1 MANKKVVGE
10 LVYEI
15 RGDDTQYNKVINNA
29 DTKARGLG
37 KTVSGVSADMVKSL
51 AGAYLGW
58 QGLKAGIDATV
69 GSAIRY
75 EDAFAGVRKTV
86 DGSEEQLSAL
96 SKRFRELSKEIPI
109 SAEEFARIG
118 ELAGQLGV
126 PIEQI
131 DNFAETIAKIGVT
144 TNLSVEQAST
154 QFARFANIMQTPLE
168 NISNIGSAVVDL
180 GNNFATTESEIL
192 EFGLRIA
199 GAGAIAGLTEA
210 QVLAIGTA
218 LSSVGVE
225 AEAGGTA
232 VQKVLLELNK
242 AVNSGGKELEQFA
255 IVAGMSGDEFAKAYK
270 DDAGK
275 AFDLFVKGLGRA
287 GGDATLVLDELGLSD
302 VRLQRAFLSLAGAG
316 DLLTR
321 AMETGSV
328 AVEENNAL
336 QIEAD
341 KRFQTT
347 ASQIQL
353 LKNNWADL
361 GRQLGFVF
369 LPVLNIVIKFFKNM
383 ADTIIVVVD
392 AIKTAMA
399 GMGVGVLMIVKSIV
413 QRFEFLANSAIKVAN
428 KIASAFGGTGNAIKE
443 ISLGVD
449 KIDGAIES
457 MKNTTIAQAQK
468 TAQSFLLVGSS
479 ASSAGDSTKDLADTQ
494 TLLKKSMADSDSSM
508 SDMISGL
515 NDSKKASEEAEEEA
529 KKLADSWTKLKD
541 ETIDLEDKGTKAIQE
556 LAENNVK
563 DLEKIEDK
571 ITDLK
576 TKLLELQQSLT
587 EDLASEDLGIAEKI
601 VEEERK
607 LAELKEKLK
616 DNMSK
621 GTVTES
627 DIEERTALQ
636 AEIKAREDALIKN
649 AELQNSL
656 SAQIE
661 EARRRASLTDIE
673 RSIEDYIAK
682 KAQIQLEYDE
692 KKLALE
698 NELLLEEENKA
709 KAIALLEDKQAQ
721 INTIIELG
729 NQRFQD
735 LADNRVKITEEEVKK
750 QIAWYNKLAEA
761 IAKSKSA
768 TRTSELPQFHKGG
781 YVSSGG
787 EVHAGEYVIPA
798 NMVNKYSGLIKALEG
813 ARIGSAGSTTNNN
826 INMNNIVNEQI
837 DMDAVL
843 KNMSFELNK

>member
-15 RGDDTQYNKVINNA
+15 RGDDSQYNKVINNA

-168 NISNIGSAVVDL
+168 KISNIGSAVVDL

-255 IVAGMSGDEFAKAYK
+255 IVAGMSGEEFAKAYK

-321 AMETGSV
+321 AMETGTE

-347 ASQIQL
+347 ASQIKL

-369 LPVLNIVIKFFKNM
+369 LPVLNVVIKFFKNM

-413 QRFEFLANSAIKVAN
+413 QKFEFLANSAIKVAN

-494 TLLKKSMADSDSSM
+494 TLLKKAMADSDSSM
-508 SDMISGL
+508 SDLISGL
-515 NDSKKASEEAEEEA
+515 NDSDKASKKAQEEAE
-529 KKLADSWTKLKD
+529 KLADNWTKLKD

-556 LAENNVK
+556 LSENNVK

-587 EDLASEDLGIAEKI
+587 EDLASEDIGIAEKI
-601 VEEERK
+601 VAEERK
-607 LAELKEKLK
+607 IAELKDKLK
-616 DNMSK
+616 EEQAKEKPDFTDIQSI
-621 GTVTES
+621 TTE
-627 DIEERTALQ
+627 IATREKVLQ
-636 AEIKAREDALIKN
+636 EN
-649 AELQNSL
+649 ADLEKQL
-656 SAQIE
+656 ADQIT
-661 EARRRASLTDIE
+661 EARRRANLTDLQ
-673 RSIEDYIAK
+673 RSIEDFIAK

-698 NELLLEEENKA
+698 NELALEEENKA

-781 YVSSGG
+781 YVATGG

-798 NMVNKYSGLIKALEG
+798 NLVNKYSGLIKALEG
-813 ARIGSAGSTTNNN
+813 ERVGSAGSTTNNN
-826 INMNNIVNEQI
+826 ITMNNNISEQI